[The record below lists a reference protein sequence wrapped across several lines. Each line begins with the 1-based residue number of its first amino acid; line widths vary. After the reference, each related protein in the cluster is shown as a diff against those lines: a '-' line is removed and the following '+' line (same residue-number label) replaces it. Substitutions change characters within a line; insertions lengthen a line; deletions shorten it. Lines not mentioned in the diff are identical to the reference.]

1 MRKGAKK
8 NRINHIKLNEI
19 LENTKAIK
27 SDIQIVTEEKK
38 AIETKNQVVKN
49 KKKEQLQRAQS
60 KFTRV
65 GTKLNEDDFE
75 EFRHRLEYLDMNQSK
90 YIKKLIEYDQENY
103 VIHISII

>member
-1 MRKGAKK
+1 MRKGVKQ
-8 NRINHIKLNEI
+8 NRINKIKLNEI

-27 SDIQIVTEEKK
+27 NDIQTVAEEKK
-38 AIETKNQVVKN
+38 RIKLKNQEVKN

-75 EFRHRLEYLDMNQSK
+75 EFRHRLEYLDMNQSQ
-90 YIKKLIEYDQENY
+90 YIKKLIDYDQVNN
-103 VIHISII
+103 VIDISII